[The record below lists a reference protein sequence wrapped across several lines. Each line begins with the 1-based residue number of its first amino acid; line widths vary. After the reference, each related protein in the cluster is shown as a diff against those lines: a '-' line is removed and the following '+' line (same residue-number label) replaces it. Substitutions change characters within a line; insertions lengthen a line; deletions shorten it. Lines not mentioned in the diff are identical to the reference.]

1 MRRVAGQVYAYFLVG
16 FIKSLAMNSKLCCSL
31 HSGQVIV
38 LVAGMVKEQ
47 RFTKDRH
54 DEQIKKAEPGRQID
68 GG

>member
-1 MRRVAGQVYAYFLVG
+1 MRPVAGQVYAYFLVG
-16 FIKSLAMNSKLCCSL
+16 FIKSLAVNNKLCCSL
-31 HSGQVIV
+31 HLGQVIV

-54 DEQIKKAEPGRQID
+54 DEQIKKPSPSREND